1 MSPGGLTER
10 FDIAVRGWRWVLVTI
25 LLPALTQ
32 GCGAPEA
39 GYLFRYGHSQPAQAP
54 RSQSMVFFERELEQR
69 TDGRISVENYF
80 SATLGSERE
89 MMDMVATGVLQG
101 TRGGLFADANPK
113 FVLFMVP
120 FLVGDWDQA
129 LRLVNSDL
137 ARRIN
142 AGARR
147 NGFHIPATGI
157 SQGFRA
163 HTNSIRPIKNPGDLA
178 GLKMRVP
185 PQEIY
190 VLTARALG
198 ASPHEMPA
206 SELYS
211 ALKTG
216 VLDGQDN
223 PPSNIWDYKLF
234 EVQAFMTVSN
244 YATGPDPFIV
254 DLNWYESLPADLR
267 MTFDQVAEET
277 IALSDK
283 LNRESEEKYI
293 ARLAREMELIHL
305 RPEEIQSFRRLT
317 EPVARDF
324 IARGVFTADEVNE
337 AREIAGRPAAP
348 FHE

>member
-1 MSPGGLTER
+1 MTER

>member
-1 MSPGGLTER
+1 MTGR
-10 FDIAVRGWRWVLVTI
+10 FDIAVTGWRWALIAI
-25 LLPALTQ
+25 LLPVLFQ

-39 GYLFRYGHSQPAQAP
+39 GYLFRYGHSQPPQAP

-69 TDGRISVENYF
+69 TSGRIRVENYF

-120 FLVGDWDQA
+120 FLVSDWDQA
-129 LRLVNSDL
+129 LRLVNSGL

-163 HTNSIRPIKNPGDLA
+163 HTNNVRPIRNPGDLA

-234 EVQAFMTVSN
+234 EVQKFMTLSN
-244 YATGPDPFIV
+244 YSTGPDPFIV
-254 DLNWYESLPADLR
+254 NLNWYESLPSELGK
-267 MTFDQVAEET
+267 TFDEVAEET
-277 IALSDK
+277 IALSDR
-283 LNRESEEKYI
+283 LNRESEERYI
-293 ARLAREMELIHL
+293 ALLAREMELIRL
-305 RPEEIQSFRRLT
+305 EPEEIQPFRRLT

-324 IARGVFTADEVNE
+324 IARGLFTAEELDE
-337 AREIAGRPAAP
+337 ARGIAGGG
-348 FHE
+348 

>member
-1 MSPGGLTER
+1 MTGR
-10 FDIAVRGWRWVLVTI
+10 FDIGVSSWRCVFVAI

-32 GCGAPEA
+32 ACGAPEA
-39 GYLFRYGHSQPAQAP
+39 GYLFRYGHSQPPQAP

-69 TDGRISVENYF
+69 TSGRIRVENYF

-120 FLVGDWDQA
+120 FLVSDWDQA
-129 LRLVNSDL
+129 LRLVNSGL

-163 HTNSIRPIKNPGDLA
+163 HTNNVRPIRNPGDLA

-234 EVQAFMTVSN
+234 EVQEFMSISN
-244 YATGPDPFIV
+244 YSTGPDPFIV
-254 DLNWYESLPADLR
+254 DLNWYESLPTDLR
-267 MTFDQVAEET
+267 KTFDEVAEEA
-277 IALSDK
+277 IALSDR
-283 LNRESEEKYI
+283 LNRESEKSYI
-293 ARLAREMELIHL
+293 ALLAREMELIRL
-305 RPEEIQSFRRLT
+305 EPEEIQAFRRLT

-324 IARGVFTADEVNE
+324 IARGLFTADELNE
-337 AREIAGRPAAP
+337 ARGIAGGG
-348 FHE
+348 

>member
-1 MSPGGLTER
+1 MTGR
-10 FDIAVRGWRWVLVTI
+10 FDIGVSSWRCVFVAI

-32 GCGAPEA
+32 ACGAPEA
-39 GYLFRYGHSQPAQAP
+39 GYLFRYGHSQPPQAP

-69 TDGRISVENYF
+69 TSGRIRVENYF

-120 FLVGDWDQA
+120 FLVSDWDQA
-129 LRLVNSDL
+129 LRLVNSGL

-163 HTNSIRPIKNPGDLA
+163 HTNNVRPIRNPGDLA

-216 VLDGQDN
+216 ILDGQDN

-234 EVQAFMTVSN
+234 EVQEFMSISN
-244 YATGPDPFIV
+244 YSTGPDPFIV

-267 MTFDQVAEET
+267 KTFDQVAEET
-277 IALSDK
+277 VALSDR
-283 LNRESEEKYI
+283 LNRESEERYI
-293 ARLAREMELIHL
+293 AVLAREMELIRL
-305 RPEEIQSFRRLT
+305 EPEEIQALRRLT

-324 IARGVFTADEVNE
+324 IARGLFTADELNE
-337 AREIAGRPAAP
+337 ARGIAGGG
-348 FHE
+348 

>member
-1 MSPGGLTER
+1 MLFPARMTGR
-10 FDIAVRGWRWVLVTI
+10 FDIGVSSWRCIFVAI

-32 GCGAPEA
+32 ACGAPEA
-39 GYLFRYGHSQPAQAP
+39 GYLFRYGHSQPPQAP

-69 TDGRISVENYF
+69 TSGRIRVENYF

-120 FLVGDWDQA
+120 FLVSDWDQA
-129 LRLVNSDL
+129 LRLVNSGL

-163 HTNSIRPIKNPGDLA
+163 HTNNVRPIRNPGDMA

-234 EVQAFMTVSN
+234 EVQEFMSISN
-244 YATGPDPFIV
+244 YSTGPDPFIV
-254 DLNWYESLPADLR
+254 DLNWYESLPTDLR
-267 MTFDQVAEET
+267 KTFDEVAEEA
-277 IALSDK
+277 IALSDR
-283 LNRESEEKYI
+283 LNRESEKSYI
-293 ARLAREMELIHL
+293 ALLAREMELIRL
-305 RPEEIQSFRRLT
+305 EPEQIQAFRRLT

-324 IARGVFTADEVNE
+324 IARGLFTADELNE
-337 AREIAGRPAAP
+337 ARGIAGGG
-348 FHE
+348 

>member
-1 MSPGGLTER
+1 MSGR
-10 FDIAVRGWRWVLVTI
+10 FDVAVSNGRWILIAV
-25 LLPALTQ
+25 LLAALTQ
-32 GCGAPEA
+32 GCGAPETS
-39 GYLFRYGHSQPAQAP
+39 YLFRYGHSQPVQAP
-54 RSQSMVFFERELEQR
+54 RSQSMVFFETELEKR
-69 TDGRISVENYF
+69 TNGRIRVENYF

-120 FLVGDWDQA
+120 FLVSDWDQA
-129 LRLVNSDL
+129 LRLVNSEL

-163 HTNSIRPIKNPGDLA
+163 HTNNVRPIRNPGDLA

-234 EVQAFMTVSN
+234 EVQEFMTISN
-244 YATGPDPFIV
+244 YTTGPDPFIV

-267 MTFDQVAEET
+267 KTFDEVAEET
-277 IALSDK
+277 IALSDR
-283 LNRESEEKYI
+283 LNRESEERYI
-293 ARLAREMELIHL
+293 ALLARAMDLIL
-305 RPEEIQSFRRLT
+305 LGPEEIQSFRRLT

-324 IARGVFTADEVNE
+324 IARGLFTADELNE
-337 AREIAGRPAAP
+337 AREIAGGG
-348 FHE
+348 

>member
-1 MSPGGLTER
+1 MLSGRMTER
-10 FDIAVRGWRWVLVTI
+10 FDITVTGGRWVLIAI
-25 LLPALTQ
+25 LLPILSQ

-39 GYLFRYGHSQPAQAP
+39 GYLFRYGHSQPPQAP

-69 TDGRISVENYF
+69 TSGRIRVESYF

-120 FLVGDWDQA
+120 FLVSDWDQA
-129 LRLVNSDL
+129 LRLVNSEL
-137 ARRIN
+137 AWRIN

-163 HTNSIRPIKNPGDLA
+163 HTNNVRPIRNPGDLA

-234 EVQAFMTVSN
+234 EVQKFMTLSN
-244 YATGPDPFIV
+244 YSTGPDPFIV
-254 DLNWYESLPADLR
+254 NLNWYESLPSELR
-267 MTFDQVAEET
+267 KTFDEVAEET
-277 IALSDK
+277 IALSDR
-283 LNRESEEKYI
+283 LNRESEERYI
-293 ARLAREMELIHL
+293 ALLAREMELIRL
-305 RPEEIQSFRRLT
+305 EPEEIQPFRRLT

-324 IARGVFTADEVNE
+324 IARGLFTAEELDE
-337 AREIAGRPAAP
+337 ARGIAGGG
-348 FHE
+348 

>member
-1 MSPGGLTER
+1 MFSGRMTER
-10 FDIAVRGWRWVLVTI
+10 FDIAVTGWRWALI
-25 LLPALTQ
+25 AMLLPMLSQ

-39 GYLFRYGHSQPAQAP
+39 GYLFRYGHSQPPQAP

-69 TDGRISVENYF
+69 TSGRIRVENYF

-113 FVLFMVP
+113 FVLFMLP
-120 FLVGDWDQA
+120 FLVSDWDQA
-129 LRLVNSDL
+129 LRLVNSRL

-147 NGFHIPATGI
+147 NGFHIPVTGI

-163 HTNSIRPIKNPGDLA
+163 HTNNVRPIRNPGDLA

-185 PQEIY
+185 PQEVY
-190 VLTARALG
+190 LLTARALG

-206 SELYS
+206 SGLYS

-216 VLDGQDN
+216 ILDGQDN

-234 EVQAFMTVSN
+234 EVQEFMSISN
-244 YATGPDPFIV
+244 YSTGPDPFIV

-267 MTFDQVAEET
+267 KTFDQVAEET
-277 IALSDK
+277 VALSDR
-283 LNRESEEKYI
+283 LNRESEERYI
-293 ARLAREMELIHL
+293 ALLAREMELIRL
-305 RPEEIQSFRRLT
+305 GPEEIQAFRRLT

-324 IARGVFTADEVNE
+324 IARGLFTAAELNE
-337 AREIAGRPAAP
+337 ARGIAGGG
-348 FHE
+348 

>member
-1 MSPGGLTER
+1 MLSPARMTGR
-10 FDIAVRGWRWVLVTI
+10 FDFAVRGWRWVLVTI

-69 TDGRISVENYF
+69 TDGRIRVENYF

-120 FLVGDWDQA
+120 FLVSDWDQA
-129 LRLVNSDL
+129 LRLVNSEL

-163 HTNSIRPIKNPGDLA
+163 HTNSVRPIRHPGDLA

-234 EVQAFMTVSN
+234 EVQDFMSISN
-244 YATGPDPFIV
+244 YTTGPDPFIV
-254 DLNWYESLPADLR
+254 DLNWYEALPADLR
-267 MTFDQVAEET
+267 KTFDQVAEES
-277 IALSDK
+277 IALSDR
-283 LNRESEEKYI
+283 LNRESEERYI
-293 ARLAREMELIHL
+293 ALLAREMEVIRLE
-305 RPEEIQSFRRLT
+305 PEETQSFRRLT

-324 IARGVFTADEVNE
+324 IARGLFTAGELDE
-337 AREIAGRPAAP
+337 ARGIAGGG
-348 FHE
+348 

>member
-1 MSPGGLTER
+1 MTGR
-10 FDIAVRGWRWVLVTI
+10 FDIGVSSWRCVFVAI

-32 GCGAPEA
+32 ACGAPEA
-39 GYLFRYGHSQPAQAP
+39 GYLFRYGHSQPPQAP

-69 TDGRISVENYF
+69 TSGRIRVENYF

-120 FLVGDWDQA
+120 FLVSDWDQA
-129 LRLVNSDL
+129 LRLVNSGL

-163 HTNSIRPIKNPGDLA
+163 HTNNVRPIRNPGDLA

-216 VLDGQDN
+216 ILDGQDN

-234 EVQAFMTVSN
+234 EVQEFMSISN
-244 YATGPDPFIV
+244 YSTGPDPFIV

-267 MTFDQVAEET
+267 KTFDQVAEET
-277 IALSDK
+277 VALSDR
-283 LNRESEEKYI
+283 LNRESEERYI
-293 ARLAREMELIHL
+293 ALLTREMELIRL
-305 RPEEIQSFRRLT
+305 EPEEIQALRRLT

-324 IARGVFTADEVNE
+324 IARGLFTADELNE
-337 AREIAGRPAAP
+337 ARGIAGGG
-348 FHE
+348 

>member
-1 MSPGGLTER
+1 MTGR
-10 FDIAVRGWRWVLVTI
+10 FDIGVSSWRCVFVAI

-32 GCGAPEA
+32 ACGAPEA
-39 GYLFRYGHSQPAQAP
+39 GYLFRYGHSQPPQAP

-69 TDGRISVENYF
+69 TSGRIRVENYF

-120 FLVGDWDQA
+120 FLVSDWDQA
-129 LRLVNSDL
+129 LRLVNSGL

-163 HTNSIRPIKNPGDLA
+163 HTNNVRPIRNPGDLA

-216 VLDGQDN
+216 ILDGQDN

-234 EVQAFMTVSN
+234 EVQEFMSISN
-244 YATGPDPFIV
+244 YSTGPDPFIV
-254 DLNWYESLPADLR
+254 DLNWHESLPADLR
-267 MTFDQVAEET
+267 KTFDQVAEET
-277 IALSDK
+277 VALSDR
-283 LNRESEEKYI
+283 LNRESEERYI
-293 ARLAREMELIHL
+293 ALLAREMELIRL
-305 RPEEIQSFRRLT
+305 EPEEIQAFRRLT

-324 IARGVFTADEVNE
+324 IARGLFTAEELNE
-337 AREIAGRPAAP
+337 ARGIAGGG
-348 FHE
+348 

>member
-1 MSPGGLTER
+1 M
-10 FDIAVRGWRWVLVTI
+10 LVAI
-25 LLPALTQ
+25 FLPAMTQ
-32 GCGAPEA
+32 GCGAPET

-54 RSQSMVFFERELEQR
+54 RSQSMAFFERELEKR
-69 TDGRISVENYF
+69 TNGRIRVETYF
-80 SATLGSERE
+80 AATLGSERE

-113 FVLFMVP
+113 FVLFMTP
-120 FLVGDWDQA
+120 FLVSDWDQA
-129 LRLVNSDL
+129 IRLVNSDL

-147 NGFHIPATGI
+147 NGFHVPATGI

-163 HTNSIRPIKNPGDLA
+163 HTNNVRPIRTPEHLA

-190 VLTARALG
+190 VQTARALG
-198 ASPHEMPA
+198 ASPQEMPV
-206 SELYS
+206 SEVYS

-234 EVQAFMTVSN
+234 EVQKYMTVTN
-244 YATGPDPFIV
+244 YATGPDPFMV
-254 DLNWYESLPADLR
+254 DLHWYEGLPAELR
-267 MTFDQVAEET
+267 MVFDQVAEET

-283 LNRESEEKYI
+283 LNRESEQKYI
-293 ARLAREMELIHL
+293 ALLERELELTHL
-305 RPEEIQSFRRLT
+305 RPEALRSFRRLT
-317 EPVARDF
+317 DPVVRDF
-324 IARGVFTADEVNE
+324 IDRGLFTADELSA
-337 AREIAGRPAAP
+337 AREIAGGG
-348 FHE
+348 